1 MKSARYFRTQTVET
15 RRSTT
20 ARLNAALCVLLGCV
34 GVMGCGSTAD
44 TSGKESADRDTS
56 QVPAVANSQ
65 ELMQSNSSQSL
76 AATSTSKSDADF
88 GDALFGVD
96 SVLNTPADSQN
107 TMHAV
112 DPQIKIPE
120 VPLPLRADLSP
131 AKLADFLKLCDLEM
145 QSIASGKAGIFDR
158 KKASD
163 EMIKVG
169 KLKLEAA
176 KRLQANASTDAK
188 QKVLGI
194 RGELQS
200 LSHLA
205 ALGELK
211 SAKELETLATSL
223 VENDDASIAEDS
235 RLVLIGLSLERIQN
249 GTDKNADA
257 VMAQIKMLGA
267 DGNTPNVAAMMIM
280 GQARAVLEKY
290 GFTEQSTV
298 VRNRIVDLFAA
309 HEDPNVASLAIEIAG
324 TPRFAEVDRMLRS
337 LERGEVVTPQTWRT
351 TIDGLLSESPD
362 LSAIQFVAGAALQ
375 NEAAGRED
383 LVDATYES
391 LQAAKNLGAQE
402 QKEIGLAIAARNA
415 RKSII
420 GQLVDFDLPSTDGR
434 PLSMSSYAGRIV
446 VMPFWSINFAESL
459 SVLQTLGE
467 LRDHSDGKVEIIGVN
482 LDADDELLSEFMA
495 KSPIE
500 FRSYYSQSKHGTES
514 VNETAEKFGVVS
526 MPFIAI
532 IDQNG
537 TVTAIDFTGQRVK
550 EIVDRLISTP

>member
-1 MKSARYFRTQTVET
+1 MKTASSET
-15 RRSTT
+15 SH
-20 ARLNAALCVLLGCV
+20 ASLGLCLLLVSV
-34 GVMGCGSTAD
+34 GIVGCGRTAD
-44 TSGKESADRDTS
+44 SVGNETVSSGTSIQVDSAAQQKLTQQPLLPKSESTSPPAMDENFGSELFREQDPTSSADAPEAS
-56 QVPAVANSQ
+56 
-65 ELMQSNSSQSL
+65 LM
-76 AATSTSKSDADF
+76 
-88 GDALFGVD
+88 
-96 SVLNTPADSQN
+96 
-107 TMHAV
+107 
-112 DPQIKIPE
+112 
-120 VPLPLRADLSP
+120 LRADLSP
-131 AKLADFLKLCDLEM
+131 ARLTEFLQLSDLEM
-145 QSIASGKAGIFDR
+145 QNIASGKAGILDQ
-158 KKASD
+158 KKANQ
-163 EMIKVG
+163 EMIRVG

-176 KRLQANASTDAK
+176 KRLKASESADAK
-188 QKVLGI
+188 QKVMGI

-205 ALGELK
+205 ALGDLK
-211 SAKELETLATSL
+211 SANELETLANLL
-223 VENDDASIAEDS
+223 VDNADASIAEDS
-235 RLVLIGLSLERIQN
+235 RLVLIGLSLEKIQN
-249 GTDKNADA
+249 GTAKDA
-257 VMAQIKMLGA
+257 AEVMAHVNKLAGEGKI
-267 DGNTPNVAAMMIM
+267 PNIAAMMIM

-309 HEDPNVASLAIEIAG
+309 HPDPNVASLAIDIAG
-324 TPRFAEVDRMLRS
+324 TPRFAEVDWMLRA
-337 LERGEVVTPQTWRT
+337 LERGEVVTPETWRS

-391 LQAAKNLGAQE
+391 LQAAKNLGELE

-420 GQLVDFDLPSTDGR
+420 GQSVDFDLPSTDGR
-434 PLSMSSYAGRIV
+434 PLSMSSYAGRVV

-459 SVLQTLGE
+459 SVLQMLGE

-482 LDADDELLSEFMA
+482 LDADDDLLSEFMV

-500 FRSYYSQSKHGTES
+500 FRSYYSQTKHGTES

-532 IDQNG
+532 IDQKG
-537 TVTAIDFTGQRVK
+537 KVAAIDFTGQRVK